1 MVMIMQVSANEVKEI
16 FQQLINEKLSREE
29 VAEWAFIRTQAYDN
43 EQLEFFPP
51 EEECRI
57 WETLQYLEGVDLKEN
72 NDTYLHVDSDFFQEF
87 RDKWGIQP
95 ERETNIST
103 HPKHEY
109 VVTLPNTLDT
119 ILLQIQRKEGRP
131 LGTLI
136 NQWVQEKV
144 QQYAKAM

>member
-16 FQQLINEKLSREE
+16 FQQLIDEKLSREE
-29 VAEWAFIRTQAYDN
+29 VAEWAFIQTQAYDN

-57 WETLQYLEGVDLKEN
+57 WETLQYLECVDLKEN
-72 NDTYLHVDSDFFQEF
+72 NETYLHVESDFFQEF

-95 ERETNIST
+95 ERETNI

-109 VVTLPNTLDT
+109 VVTLPETLDT
-119 ILLQIQRKEGRP
+119 TLRQIQRKEGLP
-131 LGTLI
+131 INTLI
-136 NQWVQEKV
+136 NLWVQEKV

>member
-1 MVMIMQVSANEVKEI
+1 MIMQVSANEVKEI
-16 FQQLINEKLSREE
+16 FQQLIDEKLSREE

-51 EEECRI
+51 EQEGRI

-72 NDTYLHVDSDFFQEF
+72 NDTYLHVKSDFFQEF
-87 RDKWGIQP
+87 REKWGIQP

-109 VVTLPNTLDT
+109 VVTLPDTLDT
-119 ILLQIQRKEGRP
+119 ILCQIQRKEGLP
-131 LGTLI
+131 LNTLI
-136 NQWVQEKV
+136 NLWVQEKV
-144 QQYAKAM
+144 QQYAKTM